1 MTPPRIVV
9 LGATGFIDRNLV
21 RLFESEGQPY
31 CTVGFPEVDLTHPES
46 VAALAGV
53 FQPDDA
59 VIVCSA
65 LTPEHGRDRATFF
78 KNVRMADHVC
88 DALAQS
94 PCANLLHIGSDAV
107 YRATGDAITEASPCE
122 TDDLYGLAHLVREKL
137 LTHACA
143 AQSIPLTLFRCGAI
157 YGPGDTHNAYGP
169 NKFVGTALAARKI
182 SLFGEGEERRD
193 HVYIRDL
200 ARIVLLCVQRRIAG
214 KLNAVTG
221 NSVSFREI
229 AETVDRVLGGGIA
242 IEYLPRSVPIVHRRF
257 DSAALRAALPDF
269 HLTTLE
275 SAIAETAAAR
285 MDRRHE

>member
-21 RLFESEGQPY
+21 RLFETEGQPY
-31 CTVGFPEVDLTHPES
+31 RTVGFPEVDLTDPAS
-46 VAALAGV
+46 VQKLAAV
-53 FQPDDA
+53 FQRDDA
-59 VIVCSA
+59 VVFCSA

-88 DALAQS
+88 NALVQS
-94 PCANLLHIGSDAV
+94 PCAHVVHIGSDAV
-107 YRATGDAITEASPCE
+107 YRATDDAITEASPCE

-137 LTHACA
+137 LTAACA
-143 AQSIPLTLFRCGAI
+143 TQSIPLTLFRCGAI

-169 NKFVGTALAARKI
+169 NKFVRTALAARKI

-221 NSVSFREI
+221 VSVSFRQI
-229 AETVDRVLGGGIA
+229 AETVDRILGGGIA
-242 IEYLPRSVPIVHRRF
+242 LEFVPRSVPIVHKRF
-257 DSAALRAALPDF
+257 DPAALHAALPDF

-275 SAIAETAAAR
+275 SAIAEMAAGP
-285 MDRRHE
+285 MDPVQK